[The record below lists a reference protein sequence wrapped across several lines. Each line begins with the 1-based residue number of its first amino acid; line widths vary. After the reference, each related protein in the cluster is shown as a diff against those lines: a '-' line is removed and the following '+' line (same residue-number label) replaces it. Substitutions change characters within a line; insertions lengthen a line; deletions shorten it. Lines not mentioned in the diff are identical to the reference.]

1 MTAEGCTS
9 RASPALPAGRTVDG
23 MQNKDEVKD
32 FLTSRRAK
40 VSPEQVELP
49 GGLNRRVPGLRR
61 TEVAMLAGVSVE
73 YYAKLERGNLVGA
86 SESVLA
92 AIADALLL
100 DDAER
105 GHLFD
110 LARAANASP
119 VRPGARAPAAT
130 VRPGMHWVLD
140 GFTAGPAFIRNG
152 RLDVLAENQLF
163 RGLYWDLYAQP
174 ERPVNLAR
182 FTYLHRDLA
191 EAFYPNWSAA
201 ADINVGILRTEAG
214 RNPNDRA
221 LQDLIGELSTR
232 SDEFRTR
239 WGAHNVRH
247 HANGNK
253 FFHHPVVGDLHM
265 VYEAMEPMSDQGLNF
280 LAYSAEPGS
289 PTEESLRLL
298 ASWTA
303 TQEQRTVDP
312 HAHDPLRVDGGA
324 QRGTR

>member
-1 MTAEGCTS
+1 M
-9 RASPALPAGRTVDG
+9 
-23 MQNKDEVKD
+23 
-32 FLTSRRAK
+32 LT
-40 VSPEQVELP
+40 
-49 GGLNRRVPGLRR
+49 
-61 TEVAMLAGVSVE
+61 
-73 YYAKLERGNLVGA
+73 
-86 SESVLA
+86 

-105 GHLFD
+105 AHLFD
-110 LARAANASP
+110 LARVASASP
-119 VRPGARAPAAT
+119 IRRSSRTPAAT
-130 VRPGMHWVLD
+130 VRPGMQWVLD

-163 RGLYWDLYAQP
+163 RGLYWDLYALP

-182 FTYLHRDLA
+182 FTYLHRDLS
-191 EAFYPNWSAA
+191 EAFYRNWSAA

-214 RNPNDRA
+214 RNPDDRA
-221 LQDLIGELSTR
+221 LQDLIGELSTK

-239 WGAHNVRH
+239 WGAHDVRH

-253 FFHHPVVGDLHM
+253 FFTHPVVGDLHM

-289 PTEESLRLL
+289 PSEESLRLL

-303 TQEQRTVDP
+303 TQEQQSVRAGSSDP
-312 HAHDPLRVDGGA
+312 TRVDGA
-324 QRGTR
+324 TQRGTR